1 MTSIGRA
8 PTIADAASIGDAVIT
23 RLGHHSSM
31 DVVLETPRLRLR
43 RMVMRDLDFV
53 ASMLGDPLVMRFYP
67 GVQDREESAEW
78 IRRQRDRYL
87 DDGHGLWLMVERAT
101 GAPCGQIGL
110 CMQRVSGLDVPEIGY
125 LVHRPYWR
133 RGYATEAALAT
144 RAFAFDARGYARVVS
159 LIRPENLP
167 SQGVARKL
175 GMRPGPIVEHGGLP
189 HAIFSVE
196 RRALARR
203 RT

>member
-1 MTSIGRA
+1 MT
-8 PTIADAASIGDAVIT
+8 DAVASSF
-23 RLGHHSSM
+23 RHHSSM
-31 DVVLETPRLRLR
+31 DFVLETPRLRLR
-43 RMVMRDLDFV
+43 RMVMGDLDFV
-53 ASMLGDPLVMRFYP
+53 ASMLGDPWVMRFYP
-67 GVQDREESAEW
+67 EVQDREESAEW

-101 GAPCGQIGL
+101 GLPCGQIGL
-110 CMQRVSGLDVPEIGY
+110 CMQRVNDRDVPEIGY

-133 RGYATEAALAT
+133 RGYATEAAFAT
-144 RAFAFDARGYARVVS
+144 RAFAFDTRGYARVVS

-175 GMRPGPIVEHGGLP
+175 GMRPGPIIEHGGRP

-196 RRALARR
+196 RGAPTRR
-203 RT
+203 RA